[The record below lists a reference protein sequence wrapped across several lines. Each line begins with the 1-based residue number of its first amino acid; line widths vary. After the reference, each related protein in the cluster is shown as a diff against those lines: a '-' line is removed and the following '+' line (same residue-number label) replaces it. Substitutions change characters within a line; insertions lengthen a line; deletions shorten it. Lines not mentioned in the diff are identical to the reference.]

1 MAMAVCNVALKG
13 VAAARL
19 PARQLRSH
27 KAVAVRI
34 QAKETVQEAIVKGTA
49 LAGLSA
55 ALLSAGS
62 AQAAMEV
69 ANIAASDNR
78 FGTIALLAVP
88 VLGWVGFN
96 ILGPLQNQL
105 SAMDGQKVATKKR
118 GVAAAVGLGAASLL
132 AAQSAEA
139 AQQVADLAASDNR
152 FGTIALL
159 ALPVLGWVGFNILGP
174 LQNQLA
180 AMDDKKGASKGPT
193 KKRGVAAAVG
203 LGAASLL
210 AAQSAEAAQQVA
222 DLAAS
227 DNRFGTIALLA
238 VPVLG
243 WVGFNILGPLQN
255 QLSAMDGQKVAT
267 KKRGVAAAV
276 GLGAASLLAA
286 QSAEAAQQV
295 ADLAASDNRFGT
307 IALLAVPV
315 LGWVGFNIL
324 GPLQNQLSA
333 MDGQKVASKG
343 PTKKRGV
350 AAAVGLGAAS
360 LLAAQSA
367 EAAQQVADLAAS
379 DNRFGTIALL
389 ALPVL
394 GWVGFNILGPLQ
406 NQLSAMDGK
415 K

>member
-13 VAAARL
+13 VGAARL
-19 PARQLRSH
+19 PARQPR
-27 KAVAVRI
+27 KVMAVRA
-34 QAKETVQEAIVKGTA
+34 QAKENVQEAIVKSTA

-105 SAMDGQKVATKKR
+105 SAMGEKDSAPSKKKR

-152 FGTIALL
+152 LGTIAVL
-159 ALPVLGWVGFNILGP
+159 AVPVLGWVGFNILGP
-174 LQNQLA
+174 LQNQLS
-180 AMDDKKGASKGPT
+180 AMGEQQASSG

-227 DNRFGTIALLA
+227 DNRLGTIAVLA

-255 QLSAMDGQKVAT
+255 QLSAMGEQPASSG

-295 ADLAASDNRFGT
+295 ADLAASDNRLGT
-307 IALLAVPV
+307 IALLALPV

-324 GPLQNQLSA
+324 GPLQNQLNAMGEKDSA
-333 MDGQKVASKG
+333 PSK
-343 PTKKRGV
+343 KKRGV

-379 DNRFGTIALL
+379 DNRLGTIAVL
-389 ALPVL
+389 AVPVL

-406 NQLSAMDGK
+406 NQLAAMDSK